1 MSRNGGVTMYYF
13 GNFTLDD
20 ERLELRRDGQLI
32 SIEPQVFDVLR
43 HLIVNCDRVV
53 SRDELI
59 DEIWDGRIVSEA
71 ALSSR
76 IYDARAAVGDS
87 GRKQEFIKTVHGRGF
102 RFVAEVTSDGP
113 TKAEASSPERTIV
126 RQEIRY
132 FESFDGTR
140 IAYADMGD
148 PDNDIVL
155 VKTANWMS
163 HLEYDLESPIWRHWI
178 EKLGHGV
185 RLIRYDERGNGM
197 SDWDLDGV
205 SYEDCVKDLEC
216 LIDHLGLN
224 KFALL
229 GISQGASVAADF
241 ATRRPELVD
250 RLIIYGGFVQGWRF
264 AESETVIGQ
273 RIAMSMLMR
282 TGWGQSGSEFRQL
295 FTSRFM
301 PEATPEQA
309 EWFNELQRKSVAPQ
323 MAGNLHDMFGTIDV
337 SHLLQHVVAPT
348 LVLHARDDV
357 EIPVENGREF
367 AVGIPGA
374 RFVSL
379 DSRNHILMQDEP
391 AFSNLIEYVHSFL
404 RE

>member
-1 MSRNGGVTMYYF
+1 MYNF

-20 ERLELRRDGQLI
+20 ERLELRCEGQLI

-43 HLIVNCDRVV
+43 HLIKNCDRVV
-53 SRDELI
+53 TRDELV
-59 DEIWDGRIVSEA
+59 DEIWDGRFISEA

-76 IYDARAAVGDS
+76 IHDARAAVGDS
-87 GRKQEFIKTVHGRGF
+87 GRAQEFIKTIHGRGF
-102 RFVAEVTSDGP
+102 RFVADVTAY
-113 TKAEASSPERTIV
+113 KAAEKPSNGNGNRTV
-126 RQEIRY
+126 RQDIRY
-132 FESFDGTR
+132 FKTFDGTR

-148 PDNDIVL
+148 PDDEIVL

-178 EKLGHGV
+178 EALGQNV
-185 RLIRYDERGNGM
+185 RLVRYDERGNGM
-197 SDWDLDGV
+197 SDWDV
-205 SYEDCVKDLEC
+205 PQVTYEDCVRDLEC
-216 LIDHLGLN
+216 LIDHLGLK

-229 GISQGASVAADF
+229 GISQGASVGADF

-264 AESETVIGQ
+264 SKSETVIGQ

-282 TGWGQSGSEFRQL
+282 TSWGQSGSEFRQL

-309 EWFNELQRKSVAPQ
+309 EWFNELQRKSVTPQ

-337 SHLLQHVVAPT
+337 SHLLGDVAAPT

-391 AFSNLIEYVHSFL
+391 AFETLIDYVQSFL